1 MANQTLKNTNV
12 NELPTTGDIA
22 RDDYLIV
29 HNSEITSR
37 IKFKDVFISKENT
50 TFGQEINDLYEK
62 LEGLQKIVNNMPT
75 NDTTYKK
82 EELDSKLETK
92 ADAGNVVSPGTLAK
106 DYMTTDLINTKIQS
120 RAMKVDVYTKA
131 EVDAKIDAVRSSVQ
145 SLEQTIDALDK
156 KLDTTTKP
164 LIDLVEDKIADGNV
178 SRTVSWNN
186 IVDVPASIT
195 GDYNDLLNKPTSSV
209 IPTVSNTTA
218 GLMTPEYKA
227 KLDSIDSGS
236 GSLKASVQKYTS
248 GFKTSSGWDRNG
260 LSGLSVDNIHFGGNS
275 SNPTITWTMSKS
287 GKQYYFEF
295 REYGATFRQT
305 K

>member
-1 MANQTLKNTNV
+1 MATQTLKNTNV

-218 GLMTPEYKA
+218 GLMTPEYK
-227 KLDSIDSGS
+227 G
-236 GSLKASVQKYTS
+236 
-248 GFKTSSGWDRNG
+248 GFKTSSGWVRNG
-260 LSGLSVDNIHFGGNS
+260 LSGLSVDNIHFGGNA
-275 SNPTITWTMSKS
+275 SNPTITWTLSQS
-287 GKQYYFEF
+287 GKQYQFIF
-295 REYGATFRQT
+295 REYGASFNQT